1 VIEETGARTL
11 NWDGCVNVR
20 DLGGIP
26 TEDGGVTRSGEVI
39 RSDNVGGLTPAGWQ
53 ALDDHGVQR
62 IVDLRWPEEIEQDPP
77 RSVDIEVVHVSVL
90 GPRLDDDPDYFRT
103 LDAHV
108 DQVDDIADHYAF
120 SYVDFLERNRERF
133 GQALAAVA
141 DEPGT
146 VVIHCMGGKD
156 RTGLVAALLLRLAGV
171 ALHEIGSDYAL
182 SGPNLAQRTASWLE
196 SAPDERERRRR
207 EKLSQ
212 TPATA
217 MARVIEEVERRFGGV
232 DGYLGGGG
240 VSPDQLDRLR
250 ARLR

>member
-1 VIEETGARTL
+1 MIDESAARTL
-11 NWDGCVNVR
+11 LWDGCVNVR
-20 DLGGIP
+20 DLGGLP
-26 TEDGGVTRSGEVI
+26 TEDGGVTRTGKVI
-39 RSDNVGGLTPAGWQ
+39 RSDNVGALTDAGWR
-53 ALDDHGVQR
+53 ALADHGVIR
-62 IVDLRWPEEIEQDPP
+62 IVDLRWPEELAQDPP
-77 RSVDIEVVHVSVL
+77 RNVDIEVVHVSVL
-90 GPRLDDDPDYFRT
+90 GPNLGESLDYLQM

-108 DQVDDIADHYAF
+108 DAVDDIADHYAF

-141 DEPGT
+141 DAPGT

-171 ALHEIGSDYAL
+171 AGDEIGRDYAL
-182 SGPNLAQRTASWLE
+182 SGPNLAGTLTAWLD
-196 SAPDERERRRR
+196 SAPDDLERRRR

-217 MARVIEEVERRFGGV
+217 MARVITEVERRFGSV
-232 DGYLGGGG
+232 AGYLAAAG
-240 VSPDQLDRLR
+240 VRPDQIDGLR